1 MTAWMNTI
9 HCQWLCTLCLLLIAL
24 FIFFFADSKNFIYE
38 DGAYKTTDWMNYV
51 RCQWFPIFCL
61 LLIALLIFLCLFFAY
76 CLCCFTHVYCSQSR
90 DIASAKIRIL
100 QILWQWIVMALV
112 VYLLTYLCIRSWVLR
127 TYCYVIRLSALYT
140 CFIIQYT
147 SYDSWPCSDWPPVLA
162 TTRTD
167 SCP

>member
-76 CLCCFTHVYCSQSR
+76 CLCCFTYVYCSQSR

-127 TYCYVIRLSALYT
+127 TY
-140 CFIIQYT
+140 
-147 SYDSWPCSDWPPVLA
+147 SDDDVD
-162 TTRTD
+162 TTRYDTRCYFNVRSKANMSQLNLMHGTD
-167 SCP
+167 NWKV